1 MHRRAIRDFSAAILV
16 DTAGRFLLQRRDDK
30 PGIAHPGK
38 VAFFGGGREEGESPL
53 DCIVREIAEEI
64 GITVTAERFD
74 HLISL
79 DAPDPENAD
88 GHVKGEYFVARD
100 ICTADLIVTEGTL
113 LIVNRE
119 GVAAIRN
126 ELTPLTTVVLEH
138 FLRQTR

>member
-64 GITVTAERFD
+64 GMTVTAERFD

-79 DAPDPENAD
+79 DAPDPEHVD
-88 GHVKGEYFVARD
+88 GHVRGEYFVARD
-100 ICTADLIVTEGTL
+100 ISTADLIVTEGTL
-113 LIVNRE
+113 LIISRE

-138 FLRQTR
+138 FLRQTG